1 MRYGLSILLTIML
14 LASFPDARSETL
26 VREFSGSSSRL
37 TPEFEVD
44 GPWLLDWRLN
54 GDYETMLAIDIRLL
68 DGRTGQHL
76 GQVLHTKRRGNG
88 VKLFD
93 TGGSYKLQ
101 IDSSLATWQIKIIQ
115 ITKAEAELYTPR
127 KDNK

>member
-1 MRYGLSILLTIML
+1 MKYGIFALLGLVTFVSI
-14 LASFPDARSETL
+14 SDARAERV
-26 VREFSGSSSRL
+26 VRDFSGSSSRT

-54 GDYETMLAIDIRLL
+54 GEFETMMAIDIRLL
-68 DGRTGQHL
+68 DGRTGRHL

-88 VKLFD
+88 IKLFED
-93 TGGSYKLQ
+93 GGIYKLQ
-101 IDSSLATWQIKIIQ
+101 IDSSLARWQIKIIQ

-127 KDNK
+127 KDNQ

>member
-1 MRYGLSILLTIML
+1 MRHGLTILLAIVLFAT
-14 LASFPDARSETL
+14 ASNAGSESI
-26 VREFSGSSSRL
+26 VREFSGSSSQL

-54 GDYETMLAIDIRLL
+54 GEYETMLAIDIRLL
-68 DGRTGQHL
+68 DGRTGRHI

-93 TGGSYKLQ
+93 SGGSFKLQ
-101 IDSSLATWQIKIIQ
+101 IDSSLAKWQIKIIQ
-115 ITKAEAELYTPR
+115 ITRAEAELYTPR